1 MHSVVLQEY
10 LDFCAVKICKNEMI
24 KNTPKDGRPPQALAA
39 WRALQAD
46 REFRE
51 AFPQLGELLDQ
62 IPFAELSLVEI
73 KQLYRKSL
81 DQLGQIPPNQ
91 ADLGDGASIEK
102 QRLEAAQLLTELAR
116 RHRILSHVSIAVMA
130 ELQATEVDQA
140 AAEDALL
147 NLLLRSDPTPAYMRA
162 LVTRLSAAGVT
173 ARSVRNLDASKIVQ
187 IAEIINS
194 PKGSALSNP
203 QSKPAESQV
212 STIVQV
218 GSLWGDVLK
227 SSSCYKYADCTELRE
242 QRIKDLIEGG
252 FPPYLD
258 LESYGDSDLVAA
270 FNAAK
275 MDFQRKDIC
284 LKICKNWV
292 AKHNKK
298 MSTRARDAMQ
308 ETWPFLL
315 GLRYGFANGI
325 PDFKRVEIPSP
336 FEPEVILVATKGL

>member
-1 MHSVVLQEY
+1 MSNSTQ
-10 LDFCAVKICKNEMI
+10 
-24 KNTPKDGRPPQALAA
+24 KDGRPPQSHAS
-39 WRALQAD
+39 WRAVQAD
-46 REFRE
+46 HNFRE
-51 AFPQLGELLDQ
+51 AFPPLAALLDQVSLPELGLEQIKRLYRDALDQLDQ
-62 IPFAELSLVEI
+62 IP
-73 KQLYRKSL
+73 
-81 DQLGQIPPNQ
+81 PNGNGSF
-91 ADLGDGASIEK
+91 DDVASIDE
-102 QRLEAAQLLTELAR
+102 QRLETVQLLKSLVH
-116 RHRILSHVSIAVMA
+116 RHSVLTRLGIEVTA
-130 ELQATEVDQA
+130 EIQATEVDQA

-194 PKGSALSNP
+194 PKGSAISNP

-212 STIVQV
+212 SPIVQV